1 MNTEETSGVE
11 FEALLQRAAEKT
23 VMADPGDPSSL
34 SDLANDLDKLANAL
48 SGTRPRFS
56 RAAEAAGET
65 AQRIANGECEDAQQ
79 DFGIVDETLA
89 ALQALLLHGRGEDEV
104 DFPLGLGL
112 EQEDRGAAEEP
123 SGQETLAPEED
134 PDMMQAF
141 VAQQDSVLPDIE
153 ENILAYE
160 KDGQEEALEE
170 LRRLVHTVK
179 GEAGALGLSQIADA
193 CHITEDAIQA
203 REGGPSAQALLEFK
217 DWFEQAVEA
226 LRQGEEIPSFE
237 ETERKMRESADF
249 EHERAEPDSGDSTP
263 RKPEGDQDTEQAEG
277 LEEYEPVPIEDPEL
291 AGDFVSEAQEHF
303 DIVDENLIT
312 LESEPGDDNA
322 LAAVFRAFHTIKGTC
337 NFLGIT
343 PVGELA
349 HKAEN
354 VLDGLR
360 KGELE
365 FKGQVVEAVFNAQD
379 MLKKLISGLSE
390 AVSQNT
396 DFAPDKEMALVDRHL
411 QKILDGEVDTSPAS
425 GEAPPAEQ
433 NGEKKEPS
441 EEAPTA
447 PQETPSAAS
456 PPDEPANESAQP
468 QQKAASGGASQG
480 GTEIKQS
487 MKIDADKIDHLLDT
501 IGELV
506 IVESMVSQNP
516 ELQQIKSST
525 LDRHLGQLNKISR
538 SLQDMGMS
546 MRMIPIDATFRKMG
560 RLVRDLSKKS
570 GKKVELSLLG
580 KETELDKAMVEKLGD
595 PLVHMVRNAV
605 DHGIEDSPEER
616 RAAGK
621 PEQGHVTLN
630 AYQEGGSIHIAIS
643 DDGKGLD
650 REKIANKAIERDI
663 IRSAEDLSD
672 EEVHALIFEPGFSTS
687 GQITDVS
694 GRGVGMDVVKNAI
707 EGMRGN
713 IRINSVPGKG
723 STFTLVLPLTMAIIE
738 GMVVRVGQ
746 ERYIL
751 PLLSII
757 ESFRPSREDISTVTR
772 KGETVPF
779 RGHLLSLFRLGRL
792 FNVEDAETDP
802 VNAILV
808 VIEHSGRQLALM
820 VDELMGQNQ
829 TVIKNLGE
837 AMGNVEGIAGASIMP
852 DGSPGLILD
861 VNGII
866 KMATRG

>member
-1 MNTEETSGVE
+1 MSTQETPGTDV
-11 FEALLQRAAEKT
+11 EALLQRAAEKT
-23 VMADPGDPSSL
+23 VMADPDEPASL
-34 SDLANDLDKLANAL
+34 GELASDLDELANAL
-48 SGTRPRFS
+48 AEQSPRYS
-56 RAAEAAGET
+56 RAAASAGEAA
-65 AQRIANGECEDAQQ
+65 RKIANSHTEDARQ
-79 DFGIVDETLA
+79 DFSLVDETLA
-89 ALQALLLHGRGEDEV
+89 ALQALLLHGRGEEEV
-104 DFPLGLGL
+104 AFPEGL
-112 EQEDRGAAEEP
+112 EMDAASDSPEVSSSAQEP
-123 SGQETLAPEED
+123 PAPEED

-160 KDGQEEALEE
+160 KNGEEQALEE

-179 GEAGALGLSQIADA
+179 GEAGALGLNRIADA

-237 ETERKMRESADF
+237 DTERKMRESADRDQGAMETDSGEMTD
-249 EHERAEPDSGDSTP
+249 EHAEPEHAE
-263 RKPEGDQDTEQAEG
+263 PE
-277 LEEYEPVPIEDPEL
+277 EEPGEFAPVPIEDPEL

-365 FKGQVVEAVFNAQD
+365 FKGPVVEAVFSAQD
-379 MLKKLISGLSE
+379 MLKKLISRLSQ

-396 DFAPDKEMALVDRHL
+396 DFVPDREMARVDRRL
-411 QKILDGEVDTSPAS
+411 QKILDGEVDTSRATPDAS
-425 GEAPPAEQ
+425 PAEQ
-433 NGEKKEPS
+433 AGPTEEPE
-441 EEAPTA
+441 EEAQTA
-447 PQETPSAAS
+447 PGEGSSTVAS
-456 PPDEPANESAQP
+456 PYEPANEAAQT
-468 QQKAASGGASQG
+468 QQKSTSRGASQG

-506 IVESMVSQNP
+506 IVESMVSQSP

-570 GKKVELSLLG
+570 GKKVELSLEG

-605 DHGIEDSPEER
+605 DHGMEDSPEER

-621 PEQGHVTLN
+621 PEQGQITLR

-643 DDGKGLD
+643 DDGKGLN
-650 REKIANKAIERDI
+650 REKIANKAIERGI
-663 IRSAEDLSD
+663 IRSSEDMSD
-672 EEVHALIFEPGFSTS
+672 EEVHSLIFEPGFSTS

-713 IRINSVPGKG
+713 IRINSVPGRG

-757 ESFRPSREDISTVTR
+757 ESFRPSSEDISTVTR

-779 RGHLLSLFRLGRL
+779 RGHLLTLFRLSRL
-792 FNVEDAETDP
+792 FNVPDAETDP
-802 VNAILV
+802 TKAILV
-808 VIEHSGRQLALM
+808 VIEHSGRQMALM

>member
-1 MNTEETSGVE
+1 MNTEGTSGVE
-11 FEALLQRAAEKT
+11 FEVLLQRAAEKT
-23 VMADPGDPSSL
+23 VMADLEDPSSL
-34 SDLANDLDKLANAL
+34 NDLASDLDQLAHAL
-48 SGTRPRFS
+48 SGTRSRFS

-104 DFPLGLGL
+104 EFPVGLGL
-112 EQEDRGAAEEP
+112 DEDDHGAAEEP

-160 KDGQEEALEE
+160 KNGQEEALEE

-179 GEAGALGLSQIADA
+179 GEAGALGLNSISDA
-193 CHITEDAIQA
+193 CHITEDYIQA
-203 REGGPSAQALLEFK
+203 RGSDTSADALLEFK
-217 DWFEQAVEA
+217 DWFEQVVET

-237 ETERKMRESADF
+237 ETERKMRQSADL
-249 EHERAEPDSGDSTP
+249 
-263 RKPEGDQDTEQAEG
+263 EQE
-277 LEEYEPVPIEDPEL
+277 LEETDSEERTDHQPESEEDPGEYAPIPIEDPEL

-365 FKGQVVEAVFNAQD
+365 FKGPVVEAVFNAQD
-379 MLKKLISGLSE
+379 MLKKLISGLSG

-396 DFAPDKEMALVDRHL
+396 DFVPDREMAHVDRLL
-411 QKILDGEVDTSPAS
+411 QKILDGEVAMPQAETADSSSQPTQGGDNLDREPEASTGASSPA
-425 GEAPPAEQ
+425 P
-433 NGEKKEPS
+433 
-441 EEAPTA
+441 
-447 PQETPSAAS
+447 AAS
-456 PPDEPANESAQP
+456 DQEKSEGASQP
-468 QQKAASGGASQG
+468 QKGSSSGSSQG

-570 GKKVELSLLG
+570 GKKVELDLQG

-605 DHGIEDSPEER
+605 DHGMEDSPEER

-650 REKIANKAIERDI
+650 REKIANKAIERGI

-792 FNVEDAETDP
+792 FDVEDAETDP

>member
-1 MNTEETSGVE
+1 MNTEGTSGVE

-23 VMADPGDPSSL
+23 VMADIEDPSSL
-34 SDLANDLDKLANAL
+34 NDLASDLDQLAHAL
-48 SGTRPRFS
+48 SGTRSRFS

-104 DFPLGLGL
+104 EFPVGLGL
-112 EQEDRGAAEEP
+112 DEDDHGAAEDT

-160 KDGQEEALEE
+160 KNGQEEALEE

-179 GEAGALGLSQIADA
+179 GEAGALGLNSISDA
-193 CHITEDAIQA
+193 CHITEDYIQA
-203 REGGPSAQALLEFK
+203 RGSDTSADALLEFK
-217 DWFEQAVEA
+217 DWFEQVVET

-237 ETERKMRESADF
+237 ETERKMRQSADL
-249 EHERAEPDSGDSTP
+249 
-263 RKPEGDQDTEQAEG
+263 EQE
-277 LEEYEPVPIEDPEL
+277 LEETDSEEGTDHQPESEEDPGEYAPIPIEDPEL

-343 PVGELA
+343 PVGGLA

-365 FKGQVVEAVFNAQD
+365 FKGPVVEAVFNAQD
-379 MLKKLISGLSE
+379 MLKKLISGLSG

-396 DFAPDKEMALVDRHL
+396 DFVPDKEMAHVDRLL
-411 QKILDGEVDTSPAS
+411 QKILDGEVAMPQAETADSSSQPAPGGDNLDGEPDASMATSSPAPDS
-425 GEAPPAEQ
+425 SDKEQ
-433 NGEKKEPS
+433 
-441 EEAPTA
+441 T
-447 PQETPSAAS
+447 ETPS
-456 PPDEPANESAQP
+456 QP
-468 QQKAASGGASQG
+468 QKGSSSGSSQG

-570 GKKVELSLLG
+570 GKKVELDLQG

-605 DHGIEDSPEER
+605 DHGMEDSPEER

-650 REKIANKAIERDI
+650 REKIANKAIERGI
-663 IRSAEDLSD
+663 IRSAEDMSD

-792 FNVEDAETDP
+792 FDVEDAETDP

>member
-1 MNTEETSGVE
+1 MSTQETPGTDV
-11 FEALLQRAAEKT
+11 EALLQRAAEKT
-23 VMADPGDPSSL
+23 VMADPDEPASL
-34 SDLANDLDKLANAL
+34 GELASDLDELANAL
-48 SGTRPRFS
+48 AEQSPRYS
-56 RAAEAAGET
+56 RAAASAGEAA
-65 AQRIANGECEDAQQ
+65 RKIANSHTEDARQ
-79 DFGIVDETLA
+79 DFGLVDETLA
-89 ALQALLLHGRGEDEV
+89 ALQALLLHGRGEEEV
-104 DFPLGLGL
+104 AFPEGL
-112 EQEDRGAAEEP
+112 EMDAASDSPEVSSSAQEP
-123 SGQETLAPEED
+123 PAPEED

-160 KDGQEEALEE
+160 KNGEEQALEE

-179 GEAGALGLSQIADA
+179 GEAGALGLNRIADA

-237 ETERKMRESADF
+237 DTERKMRESADRDQGAMETDSGEMTD
-249 EHERAEPDSGDSTP
+249 EHAEPEHAE
-263 RKPEGDQDTEQAEG
+263 PE
-277 LEEYEPVPIEDPEL
+277 EEPGEFAPVPIEDPEL

-365 FKGQVVEAVFNAQD
+365 FKGPVVEAVFSAQD
-379 MLKKLISGLSE
+379 MLKKLISRLSQ

-396 DFAPDKEMALVDRHL
+396 DFVPDREMARVDRRL
-411 QKILDGEVDTSPAS
+411 QKILDGEVDTSQATPDAS
-425 GEAPPAEQ
+425 PAEQ
-433 NGEKKEPS
+433 AGPTEEPE
-441 EEAPTA
+441 EEAQTA
-447 PQETPSAAS
+447 PGEGSSTVAS
-456 PPDEPANESAQP
+456 PYEPANEAAQT
-468 QQKAASGGASQG
+468 QQKSTSRGASQG

-506 IVESMVSQNP
+506 IVESMVSQSP

-605 DHGIEDSPEER
+605 DHGMEDSPEER

-650 REKIANKAIERDI
+650 REKIANKAIERGI

-792 FNVEDAETDP
+792 FDVEDAETDP

>member
-1 MNTEETSGVE
+1 MSTEEAPGAD
-11 FEALLQRAAEKT
+11 FETVLRRAAEKT
-23 VMADPGDPSSL
+23 VMADPEDASSL
-34 SDLANDLDKLANAL
+34 SDLARTLEEL
-48 SGTRPRFS
+48 SGALADSHPRYS
-56 RAAEAAGET
+56 RVAASAGSL
-65 AQRIANGECEDAQQ
+65 ADRIAAREVEHPQED
-79 DFGIVDETLA
+79 FTRVDETLA
-89 ALQALLLHGRGEDEV
+89 ALQAVLIHDRSEAEVVFPEGMDPGREDGET
-104 DFPLGLGL
+104 GG
-112 EQEDRGAAEEP
+112 GP
-123 SGQETLAPEED
+123 SGTEESLTPDED
-134 PDMMQAF
+134 PDMLLAF

-153 ENILAYE
+153 ENILAFE
-160 KDGQEEALEE
+160 KDGNQEALEE

-179 GEAGALGLSQIADA
+179 GEAGAMGLDRISDA
-193 CHITEDAIQA
+193 CHITEDYIQA
-203 REGGPSAQALLEFK
+203 SESTTSADALLGFK

-226 LRQGEEIPSFE
+226 LRQGRDIPPFDDIA
-237 ETERKMRESADF
+237 RKMEEREDM
-249 EHERAEPDSGDSTP
+249 EHETDPSEERDEGGDDDEPG
-263 RKPEGDQDTEQAEG
+263 
-277 LEEYEPVPIEDPEL
+277 EELGPIPIEDPEL
-291 AGDFVSEAQEHF
+291 AGDFVSESQEHF

-312 LESEPGDDNA
+312 LESDPTNDDA
-322 LAAVFRAFHTIKGTC
+322 LSAVFRAFHTIKGTC

-354 VLDGLR
+354 VLDSLR
-360 KGELE
+360 KGELQ
-365 FKGQVVEAVFNAQD
+365 FKGPVVEAVFSAQD
-379 MLKKLISGLSE
+379 MLKKLISGLSR
-390 AVSQNT
+390 AISQNT
-396 DFAPDKEMALVDRHL
+396 DFVPDREMAQVDRQL
-411 QKILDGEVDTSPAS
+411 QKILDGEITPTDSHAASAAPNDSPTGTEPARETQS
-425 GEAPPAEQ
+425 SQSSAPSEPT
-433 NGEKKEPS
+433 EPS
-441 EEAPTA
+441 GDEQAAEASRQQQA
-447 PQETPSAAS
+447 SATG
-456 PPDEPANESAQP
+456 P
-468 QQKAASGGASQG
+468 SQG
-480 GTEIKQS
+480 GTELKQT

-506 IVESMVSQNP
+506 IVESMVSQSP
-516 ELQQIKSST
+516 ELQQIKSPT

-570 GKKVELSLLG
+570 GKKVELSLEG

-605 DHGIEDSPEER
+605 DHGIESTPEER

-621 PEQGHVTLN
+621 PEQGHVTLK

-650 REKIANKAIERDI
+650 REKIANKAIERGI
-663 IRSAEDLSD
+663 IKSAEDMSD

-792 FNVEDAETDP
+792 FNIPDAETDP

-808 VIEHSGRQLALM
+808 VIEHSGRQMALM
-820 VDELMGQNQ
+820 VDELLGQNQ

-837 AMGNVEGIAGASIMP
+837 AMGNIEGIAGASIMP